1 MNVLAQAV
9 DWQQPWLAPWHGDA
23 AAVQAQLAGGTSVAD
38 MLNDLH
44 HPSASSAGLERF
56 MPRFIPRFVPQSAL
70 PAGQAYEQFIFDT
83 RQVPTRDNLHDL
95 FNGLC
100 WLRFPETKRC
110 LNALQAAQIA
120 HAGVQPLRGAVRDAL
135 TVFDENAALLSA
147 PQPLWAALQARQ
159 WDRLFVELRPLW
171 RQARLVLFGHA
182 LLEKLTN
189 PRKSITAHVYRA
201 PAPAGSLD
209 GLDHW
214 AASALRQADLTAKI
228 FLPLPV
234 LGVPGWWAQN
244 ETLSFYDDSQVFRLS
259 PAA

>member
-1 MNVLAQAV
+1 MSVLAQAV
-9 DWQQPWLAPWHGDA
+9 DWQQPWLSPWRDEA
-23 AAVQAQLAGGTSVAD
+23 ATVESLLAGGASVAEVINA
-38 MLNDLH
+38 LHQQSAPSDLKLH
-44 HPSASSAGLERF
+44 W
-56 MPRFIPRFVPQSAL
+56 MPNFVPQAAM
-70 PAGQAYEQFIFDT
+70 PADQAYEKFIFDT

-100 WLRFPETKRC
+100 WLRFPETKRR

-120 HAGVQPLRGAVRDAL
+120 QSGVQPLRGAVRDAL

-147 PQPLWAALQARQ
+147 PQPLWEALQARQ
-159 WDRLFVELRPLW
+159 WQRLFVDLRPLW

-189 PRKSITAHVYRA
+189 PRKSITTHVYRA
-201 PAPAGSLD
+201 PAPAGELHA
-209 GLDHW
+209 LDHW
-214 AASALRQADLTAKI
+214 AAGALLQADLTAKI

-244 ETLSFYDDSQVFRLS
+244 EALSFYDDPLVFRLS

>member
-1 MNVLAQAV
+1 MSVLGQAL
-9 DWQQPWLAPWHGDA
+9 DWQQPWLAPWRGEA
-23 AAVQAQLAGGTSVAD
+23 ANVEALLAAGACVAEL
-38 MLNDLH
+38 LNALH
-44 HPSASSAGLERF
+44 RQSASGAAKLSW
-56 MPRFIPRFVPQSAL
+56 MPNFVPQSAL
-70 PAGQAYEQFIFDT
+70 PAGQPYEQFIFDT
-83 RQVPTRDNLHDL
+83 GQVPTRDNLHDF

-120 HAGVQPLRGAVRDAL
+120 QAGVQPLRGAVRDAL

-147 PQPLWAALQARQ
+147 PQPLWEALQARQ
-159 WDRLFVELRPLW
+159 WQRLFVDLRPLW

-189 PRKSITAHVYRA
+189 PRKSITTHVYRA
-201 PAPAGSLD
+201 PAPAGELHA
-209 GLDHW
+209 LDHW
-214 AASALRQADLTAKI
+214 AAGALRQADLTAKI

-244 ETLSFYDDSQVFRLS
+244 EALSFYDDSLVFRLS